1 MLKEISHNLEYKNPS
16 TMLVEVFFFIS
27 SPIMNAL
34 GLCQHRS
41 EQNIISNEKQR
52 RNNQILSLPNT
63 YLL

>member
-41 EQNIISNEKQR
+41 VQNNKVALNEKQR
-52 RNNQILSLPNT
+52 TNNKIILI
-63 YLL
+63 